1 MLQELEA
8 APSYVLYMSVPHIYI
23 KWSVRYNLYHIYN
36 NNDNDIIIIIIII
49 IAAAAVVVVR
59 VVVVSYL
66 IFFSLNFSS
75 LSQGLESLKLSI
87 YFLTIQGFCMFCYC

>member
-8 APSYVLYMSVPHIYI
+8 ALSYVLYMSVPYIYI

-49 IAAAAVVVVR
+49 AAAAVVVVR
-59 VVVVSYL
+59 VVVVSY
-66 IFFSLNFSS
+66 
-75 LSQGLESLKLSI
+75 
-87 YFLTIQGFCMFCYC
+87 